1 MNKTS
6 SFVLAAAIT
15 AASGTAAA
23 GERVGDFA
31 LIDHNGAFQ
40 SMAWHDDAA
49 AIAILPQAVGATDTA
64 SLAAMQALQAT
75 YQEQGIEFFLLNPG
89 LQTDRAAV
97 AADIGSVDMPVLMD
111 DAQLVSEMLGLTRL
125 DEAVL
130 YNPSTF
136 ELLYRGPAAGIESA
150 IEQTLA
156 GEKFDLAAP
165 QWARLLITAMRPLT
179 PTCPMLMTSHRSLP
193 KTAPNVTAR
202 AESRLSQWTIV
213 WQCRVGRR

>member
-75 YQEQGIEFFLLNPG
+75 YQ
-89 LQTDRAAV
+89 DRK
-97 AADIGSVDMPVLMD
+97 S
-111 DAQLVSEMLGLTRL
+111 TRL
-125 DEAVL
+125 
-130 YNPSTF
+130 NSSHIQKSRMPS
-136 ELLYRGPAAGIESA
+136 SA
-150 IEQTLA
+150 
-156 GEKFDLAAP
+156 
-165 QWARLLITAMRPLT
+165 
-179 PTCPMLMTSHRSLP
+179 
-193 KTAPNVTAR
+193 
-202 AESRLSQWTIV
+202 
-213 WQCRVGRR
+213 

>member
-49 AIAILPQAVGATDTA
+49 AIAILQQAVGATDTA

-156 GEKFDLAAP
+156 GEKFDLISSATMGKAIDYRNASAHADLSYANDIAP
-165 QWARLLITAMRPLT
+165 IIAENCAECHREGGIAPFAMDN
-179 PTCPMLMTSHRSLP
+179 SL
-193 KTAPNVTAR
+193 AV
-202 AESRLSQWTIV
+202 QGW
-213 WQCRVGRR
+213 